1 MTKQLTTEERK
12 RREAIA
18 TDDARFDALLA
29 AAFKVGAPKARPES
43 APKRLRPR
51 WPAATAVAATMVLAT
66 GAWFALRGESPVAGV
81 SPLAPDIIAHIHHEP
96 KALVV
101 TARTVPPGELD
112 RVLQRGGAR
121 IAGPL
126 GQVSYAKLCPF
137 RGKMVAHFVV
147 QGEHGPVTVMLLPDE
162 DVAEVTRIE
171 ERGFSGT
178 IVPVE
183 GGGSVAIVG
192 QPEENLEEIRDRL
205 LEAVTWRL

>member
-1 MTKQLTTEERK
+1 MTKKLTTEERK

-18 TDDARFDALLA
+18 TDDARFDALLE
-29 AAFKVGAPKARPES
+29 AAFKVGAPNGRPET
-43 APKRLRPR
+43 APRRLRPR
-51 WPAATAVAATMVLAT
+51 WAAITAVAATVVLAA
-66 GAWFALRGESPVAGV
+66 GAWLGLRGESPVEAL
-81 SPLAPDIIAHIHHEP
+81 SPLAPDIIAHIRHEP

-112 RVLQRGGAR
+112 RVLQRGGAS
-121 IAGPL
+121 IAAPV

-162 DVAEVTRIE
+162 DVAEASWIRE
-171 ERGFSGT
+171 SGFSGT

-192 QPEENLEEIRDRL
+192 QPEEDLEEIRDRL